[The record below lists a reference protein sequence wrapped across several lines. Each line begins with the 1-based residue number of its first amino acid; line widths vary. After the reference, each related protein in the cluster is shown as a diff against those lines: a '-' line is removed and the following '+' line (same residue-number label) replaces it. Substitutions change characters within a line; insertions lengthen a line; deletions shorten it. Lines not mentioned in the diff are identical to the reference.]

1 MNSKTITEIASF
13 NTISG
18 TKELEFIEIVD
29 ALEKEFHMNQK
40 GYIDSELIKGK
51 EENQWIMIQHWE
63 TKNDAIES
71 SRRMMQ
77 DEITEKF
84 RNSLDSKSVK
94 LSYLKQILK
103 LCK

>member
-1 MNSKTITEIASF
+1 MDSKIITEIASF

-18 TKELEFIEIVD
+18 IKESEFIEIVD
-29 ALEKEFHMNQK
+29 ALEKEFHMNQR
-40 GYIDSELIKGK
+40 GYIDSELVKGK

-63 TKNDAIES
+63 TKNDALVS

-84 RNSLDSKSVK
+84 RNSLDPKSVK
-94 LSYLKQILK
+94 LSYLEQILK
-103 LCK
+103 WCK